1 MKLRLG
7 VIILV
12 LMLFISAC
20 SSDRID
26 KITIYKMESFSK
38 VNEGSIIEITD
49 SKVIKNIKQAFN
61 SAHKEPG
68 IVNMADP
75 QFKVEIGT
83 QDFFLFNYGY
93 NSI

>member
-20 SSDRID
+20 SSERVD

-38 VNEGSIIEITD
+38 VNEGSNIEITNP
-49 SKVIKNIKQAFN
+49 KMK
-61 SAHKEPG
+61 
-68 IVNMADP
+68 
-75 QFKVEIGT
+75 
-83 QDFFLFNYGY
+83 
-93 NSI
+93 